1 MENLRCRVRIKNHL
15 YIYLQITLFKKKIM
29 LNKRNTT
36 NLRLLHTNKSED
48 TNKVLC
54 FVAVY
59 NLITKIIAVGSSH
72 F

>member
-1 MENLRCRVRIKNHL
+1 
-15 YIYLQITLFKKKIM
+15 M
-29 LNKRNTT
+29 LSKRNTT